1 MNHPDSVL
9 GRIQSPADLKALSEA
24 ELEQLAAEMRS
35 ELIGVVG
42 RRSAHFASNLGV
54 VELCLA
60 LHLSFDFTQDRLI
73 WDTGHQIYPHK
84 LITGRAARLHTI
96 RTKGGLMGYPNPA
109 ESPFDLFMTGHA
121 GCAPSTALGLKVGDE
136 LAGIPDRHAVAVI
149 GDGALPSGIVFEAFN
164 HASGLRKK
172 LLVIL
177 NDNKMSI
184 CPRVG
189 GLADYLDRARMSST
203 YNDWNKRVKSLLPNI
218 PLVGEHAERWLQQ
231 FKDAI
236 KASLHHG
243 MLFEELGFVYL
254 GPIDGH
260 DLKTLAQLPRAGQGD
275 GRAGPAPRPD
285 QQGARLRAGRERPG
299 QVPRPGPVSEDGQRG
314 RPAQDLVE
322 PGVHRRRQR
331 RALRGMPPRPQG
343 RRDHRRHVRGEQ
355 APEDPRHLPRP
366 VLRRRHLREPRGRVR
381 RRHGQGRR
389 PAGRR
394 HLQHVPPAVLR
405 PDLPGSRAP
414 EPAGRLLPRPRRPG
428 RRRRADPPRRL
439 RPGLSCASSPTWSS
453 WPRAT
458 RKTSPRCS
466 ISPCATTSPVALRY
480 PRANLETIEREVQPV
495 ELGQAEILEWETD
508 GMLLACGAMVG
519 SCLRVAERLHERYG
533 LRVGVVNARF
543 VKPLD
548 RVTIGKAIEEC
559 GFVLTVEEGCLMGG
573 FGSAVLE
580 AANDAGLPTDPRP
593 PARPA
598 RPLRAPRRA
607 RRAARRGRPRRRR
620 HHPGGPGAGDRHRLD
635 SAPSGKPTPTAKT
648 AIKHPSAAAPS
659 EESWPASEPFC
670 ATDRWDPRIRH
681 GRPAD
686 SDG

>member
-1 MNHPDSVL
+1 MNQADSVL

-24 ELEQLAAEMRS
+24 ELEHLAAEMRS
-35 ELIGVVG
+35 ELLGVVG

-121 GCAPSTALGLKVGDE
+121 GCSPSTALGLKVGDE
-136 LAGIPDRHAVAVI
+136 ITGAADRHAVAVI

-189 GLADYLDRARMSST
+189 GLADYLDRARMSTT

-243 MLFEELGFVYL
+243 MLFEQLGLVYL

-260 DLKTLAQLPRAGQGD
+260 DLKTLRGYLERVKTLDGPVLLHILTNKGHGFEPAVKDPVKFHAPAPFQKAGNGVVPLKTSSSRAYTDAVSDTLFEACRRDPKVAVITAAMCEGNKLQKIRDTFPGQFFDVGICESHAVAFAAGMAKAGARPVVDIYSTFLQRSYDQIFQEVALQNLPVVFCIDRAGLVGADGPTHHGSYDLAYMRVFPNMVVMAPGD
-275 GRAGPAPRPD
+275 EKDLAPMF
-285 QQGARLRAGRERPG
+285 AF
-299 QVPRPGPVSEDGQRG
+299 
-314 RPAQDLVE
+314 
-322 PGVHRRRQR
+322 
-331 RALRGMPPRPQG
+331 ALR
-343 RRDHRRHVRGEQ
+343 H
-355 APEDPRHLPRP
+355 
-366 VLRRRHLREPRGRVR
+366 
-381 RRHGQGRR
+381 
-389 PAGRR
+389 
-394 HLQHVPPAVLR
+394 
-405 PDLPGSRAP
+405 
-414 EPAGRLLPRPRRPG
+414 
-428 RRRRADPPRRL
+428 
-439 RPGLSCASSPTWSS
+439 
-453 WPRAT
+453 
-458 RKTSPRCS
+458 
-466 ISPCATTSPVALRY
+466 TSPVALRY

-508 GMLLACGAMVG
+508 GMLVACGAMVG
-519 SCLRVAERLHERYG
+519 SCLRAAERLLERHG
-533 LRVGVVNARF
+533 LRVGVINARF
-543 VKPLD
+543 IKPLD

-559 GFVLTVEEGCLMGG
+559 GFVLSVEEGSLMGG

-580 AANDAGLPTDPRP
+580 AANEAGLPTNHVRRLGLPDRYIMHAERDEQLAEVGLDVEGITQAALGLARATGWSPAGRETKSTPVAAINPSSP
-593 PARPA
+593 PAPA
-598 RPLRAPRRA
+598 RGIL
-607 RRAARRGRPRRRR
+607 
-620 HHPGGPGAGDRHRLD
+620 AG
-635 SAPSGKPTPTAKT
+635 K
-648 AIKHPSAAAPS
+648 
-659 EESWPASEPFC
+659 EPFC
-670 ATDRWDPRIRH
+670 AR
-681 GRPAD
+681 
-686 SDG
+686 